1 MGASSNRRSYNGT
14 GFASISAKIWGGGG
28 TIAPPG
34 FRRPWWESGELKKI
48 GTKTVIGFL
57 LVSRHIFKKV
67 IRRHFLIGI
76 FDRKLG
82 GPVCFGTFDVCLFVC
97 LFVFIPLIFFYML
110 KTCFEW
116 VFFNEEAFFILADCV
131 CVTFFHF
138 YFLSS
143 KIFFQF

>member
-1 MGASSNRRSYNGT
+1 LKNYFFFLSS
-14 GFASISAKIWGGGG
+14 IWEGRAVGMSENLEGGWGQAVIEGLTMAQVLLLFLPKSGG
-28 TIAPPG
+28 EGGRLLPG

-82 GPVCFGTFDVCLFVC
+82 GPICFGTFDVCLFVC
-97 LFVFIPLIFFYML
+97 LF
-110 KTCFEW
+110 
-116 VFFNEEAFFILADCV
+116 
-131 CVTFFHF
+131 
-138 YFLSS
+138 SS
-143 KIFFQF
+143 P